1 MSTLRPRGA
10 MLEVNGQERRLLFTL
25 NAIDAV
31 QDRFGK
37 NVNEVLRDITDEYP
51 AGHTLR
57 DTLKILLD
65 DEVERE
71 KHTRGENCPEEISEK
86 EIGWLIGV
94 DNYLQIMGVVF
105 DAYGISIPEP
115 DENSPNM
122 EGGQQRS

>member
-1 MSTLRPRGA
+1 MSTLRPRGVV
-10 MLEVNGQERRLLFTL
+10 LEVNGQERHLLFTL

-37 NVNEVLRDITDEYP
+37 NVREVLGDITDEYP

-65 DEVERE
+65 DELERE
-71 KHTRGENCPEEISEK
+71 KCTRGENSLEEISEK

-94 DNYLQIMGVVF
+94 DNYMQITCVVF
-105 DAYGISIPEP
+105 DAYGISVPEP
-115 DENSPNM
+115 DDESPNM
-122 EGGQQRS
+122 QGGQQRS

>member
-10 MLEVNGQERRLLFTL
+10 MLEVNGQKRYLLFTL
-25 NAIDAV
+25 NAIDAI

-37 NVNEVLRDITDEYP
+37 NVNGVLRDITDEYP

-65 DEVERE
+65 DELERE
-71 KHTRGENCPEEISEK
+71 KHAKRENCLEEISEK
-86 EIGWLIGV
+86 ELGWMIGV

-115 DENSPNM
+115 DDNSPNM
-122 EGGQQRS
+122 EGGQQKN